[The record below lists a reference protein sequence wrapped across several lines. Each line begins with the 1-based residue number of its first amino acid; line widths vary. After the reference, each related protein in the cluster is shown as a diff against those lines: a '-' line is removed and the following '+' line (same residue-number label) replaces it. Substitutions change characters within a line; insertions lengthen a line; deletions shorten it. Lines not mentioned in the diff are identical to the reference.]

1 MKKRSDKNS
10 ATSAV
15 AGFVGA
21 INDRIPL
28 PAGVELRSEAELI
41 IWHQF
46 TRARARSDWRDMD
59 LILLAKIVKM
69 EADIRAAQI
78 ELDAM
83 GMMIENKRGTPIPNQ
98 LLSVIDTLERRQL
111 AVIRSM
117 SLNQTASDPRTIN
130 GSAKVEGE
138 ARAALRALSESTTL
152 PSSILEINFCD
163 IPNPVSFRY
172 FKTSPDIIQL
182 AVMLSVRFSLSRI
195 STDLISQRASRARYS
210 LTCVT

>member
-1 MKKRSDKNS
+1 
-10 ATSAV
+10 
-15 AGFVGA
+15 
-21 INDRIPL
+21 
-28 PAGVELRSEAELI
+28 VELRSEAELI

-46 TRARARSDWRDMD
+46 TRARARSDWRDID

-83 GMMIENKRGTPIPNQ
+83 GMMVENKRGTPIPNP

-117 SLNQTASDPRTIN
+117 SLNQTATDPRTIN

-138 ARAALRALSESTTL
+138 ARAALRDVCVEG
-152 PSSILEINFCD
+152 
-163 IPNPVSFRY
+163 
-172 FKTSPDIIQL
+172 
-182 AVMLSVRFSLSRI
+182 
-195 STDLISQRASRARYS
+195 LIAQPAH
-210 LTCVT
+210 